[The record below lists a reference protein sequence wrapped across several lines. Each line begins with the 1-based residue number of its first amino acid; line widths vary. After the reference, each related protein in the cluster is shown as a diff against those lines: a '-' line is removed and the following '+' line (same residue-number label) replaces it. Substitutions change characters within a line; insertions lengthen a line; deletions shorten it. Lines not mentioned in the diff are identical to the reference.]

1 MGVLTAN
8 ELRLLQHVANG
19 GSYKTAAVEMQYAYD
34 TARLFAK
41 TAFAKLGARNKTHA
55 VALALRAGL
64 IT

>member
-1 MGVLTAN
+1 
-8 ELRLLQHVANG
+8 
-19 GSYKTAAVEMQYAYD
+19 MQYAYD

-41 TAFAKLGARNKTHA
+41 TAFAKLGARNQTHA